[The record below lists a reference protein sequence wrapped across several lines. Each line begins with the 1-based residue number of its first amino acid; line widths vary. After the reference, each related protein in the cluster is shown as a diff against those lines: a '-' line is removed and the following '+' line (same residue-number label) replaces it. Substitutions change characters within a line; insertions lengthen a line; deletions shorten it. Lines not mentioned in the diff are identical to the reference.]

1 MDLSEKTIWDCDES
15 SNEIINAESIEQL
28 KDGKFILSQNIEG
41 ALVQL
46 GLCYDDFDAEVVN
59 GDSWG
64 EQFISDFL
72 LNSRY
77 SFDYLD
83 EIIDAN
89 DGLITK
95 EQAEYMQY
103 SLTGIQKD
111 LPIAEG
117 ETLDTAN
124 ASSGY
129 SFGRIADYDYEINA
143 DEIKVTADFEV
154 GFDGSEEYT
163 KQYRLSAVLVSDP
176 ESCFDG
182 YCVKSLTTEDV
193 TLENN

>member
-1 MDLSEKTIWDCDES
+1 MRMMGLSPKTRQ
-15 SNEIINAESIEQL
+15 SIAVFP
-28 KDGKFILSQNIEG
+28 D
-41 ALVQL
+41 
-46 GLCYDDFDAEVVN
+46 
-59 GDSWG
+59 
-64 EQFISDFL
+64 
-72 LNSRY
+72 R
-77 SFDYLD
+77 
-83 EIIDAN
+83 
-89 DGLITK
+89 
-95 EQAEYMQY
+95 
-103 SLTGIQKD
+103 IQKD
-111 LPIAEG
+111 LPIEEG
-117 ETLDTAN
+117 DTLDTAN

-163 KQYRLSAVLVSDP
+163 KQYRLSAVLVSNP